1 MTEEQKPH
9 DPPGQNKQF
18 TIIVNAREKTFTGRK
33 ISFDQ
38 VVELA
43 FGSVSS
49 NPNIVY
55 TVTYKRGEGNKPEG
69 NMEKGDTVKVKD
81 GMVFNVTQT
90 DKS

>member
-1 MTEEQKPH
+1 MDEETIHEAQGRDKE
-9 DPPGQNKQF
+9 F
-18 TIIVNAREKTFTGRK
+18 TIIVNAREKTFTGRE

-43 FGSVSS
+43 FGSVSP

-55 TVTYKRGEGNKPEG
+55 TVTYKRGEGNKEG
-69 NMEKGDTVKVKD
+69 IMEKGDTVKVKD
-81 GMVFNVTQT
+81 RMIFNVTQT